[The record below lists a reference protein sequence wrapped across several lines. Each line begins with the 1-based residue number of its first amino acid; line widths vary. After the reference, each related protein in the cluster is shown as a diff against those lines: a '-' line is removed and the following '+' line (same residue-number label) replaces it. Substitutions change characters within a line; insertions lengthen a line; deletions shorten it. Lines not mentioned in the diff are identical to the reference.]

1 MCAQPDCP
9 RIAAG
14 AGLAGVRH
22 IAKKYKKDAS
32 RLSAACSP
40 PPLPPRS
47 LKRRCPVG
55 PVGSVS
61 KGQPGW
67 GSPTAS
73 GLWTSHF
80 HTSHSTPHTPHL
92 TPHTSQNREFL
103 VPLLRIQT
111 RPRNRPLLILRR
123 GAGCVIVGEGCDG
136 TNSIDGS
143 PTRGDASASSAH
155 TIHWAGIMR
164 SA

>member
-9 RIAAG
+9 RITAG

-32 RLSAACSP
+32 RLSAACS

-80 HTSHSTPHTPHL
+80 HTSHSTPHTSHL

-103 VPLLRIQT
+103 VPLLRIQ
-111 RPRNRPLLILRR
+111 PVPEIGL
-123 GAGCVIVGEGCDG
+123 C
-136 TNSIDGS
+136 
-143 PTRGDASASSAH
+143 
-155 TIHWAGIMR
+155 
-164 SA
+164 